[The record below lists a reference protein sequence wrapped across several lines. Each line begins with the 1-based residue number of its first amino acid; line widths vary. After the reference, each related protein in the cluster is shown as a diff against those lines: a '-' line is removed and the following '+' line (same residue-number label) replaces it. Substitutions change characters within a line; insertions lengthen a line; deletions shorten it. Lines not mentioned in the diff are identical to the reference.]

1 VRSPQWTLRA
11 WSKKING
18 RKLTTWEYSGWG
30 TLPTHAPIQYPHMIQ
45 DYYRR
50 NRELLAG
57 SFINGGNSPEWHKS
71 APTMYVWMRVMWNP
85 EINVD
90 ATLDALCERQFGKG
104 AKTARALLKTMCDRW
119 EGIESKF
126 LMNPDW
132 GKMADEIFNEAYP
145 PEAVNA
151 MEKLYRQ
158 AREEMKN
165 EPEALARFDFWT
177 YTFESFLKEA
187 REARAGKKQ
196 GTE

>member
-1 VRSPQWTLRA
+1 
-11 WSKKING
+11 
-18 RKLTTWEYSGWG
+18 
-30 TLPTHAPIQYPHMIQ
+30 
-45 DYYRR
+45 
-50 NRELLAG
+50 
-57 SFINGGNSPEWHKS
+57 
-71 APTMYVWMRVMWNP
+71 MRVMWNP